1 MMRVWS
7 DNQRAGVLDRLAPR
21 GSTFVYE
28 AGAPAKREVSLTMPL
43 QTASWNTGHGL
54 APIFEMNLPEGALR
68 ERLMRQFSK
77 AAGVFTDLDLLS
89 IVGRSQIGRLRYSGL
104 DETLQEDVPMQ
115 SVDEILRARRG
126 GDLFDYLLQAF
137 AMHSGLSG
145 VQPKVMVRDSRHHTL
160 EQDQRAPTFLGATH
174 IVKFW
179 DEREHPELAANE
191 FFCLDVAQR
200 MGLQV
205 PAFKLSDDGAALV
218 VERFDLRDGAYLGFE
233 DFCVLNGRPTSEK
246 YRGSYETALF
256 RRMSQF
262 VSPSKLEQSQKALF
276 SLFVLNCA
284 VRNGDA
290 HLKNFGVIYPAIDQ
304 DVQLAPVYDIVTT
317 PPYTPADPM
326 ALTLNGNTRWP
337 DPGALYQLGQ
347 VRAGLSPREVVV
359 IFEKA
364 ADAVSDAMPA
374 MTSYFRTS
382 AYPAIGSDIAK
393 AWTEGVRDSLGL
405 ARRLHT

>member
-160 EQDQRAPTFLGATH
+160 EQDQRAPTLLGATH

-246 YRGSYETALF
+246 YRGSYETVLF

-359 IFEKA
+359 IFEKT

-374 MTSYFRTS
+374 MTGYFRTS